1 VSSVHHLL
9 NGWVSRNPDVGFLL
23 LAIGLVAL
31 ALWLAALNSCMSNES
46 PINSNKRLWIILIVC
61 LGPVGALA
69 YFTIRR
75 PQRIRELG
83 W

>member
-1 VSSVHHLL
+1 MHLSAIH
-9 NGWVSRNPDVGFLL
+9 NWVSRNPDVGFLL
-23 LAIGLVAL
+23 LAMGLVAL

-46 PINSNKRLWIILIVC
+46 PINSNKRFWIILILF

-69 YFTIRR
+69 YFMIRR